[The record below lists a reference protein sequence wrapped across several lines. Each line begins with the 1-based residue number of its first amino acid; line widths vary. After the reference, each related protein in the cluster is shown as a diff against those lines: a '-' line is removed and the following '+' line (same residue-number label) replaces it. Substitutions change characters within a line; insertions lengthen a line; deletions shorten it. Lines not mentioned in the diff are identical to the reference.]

1 MHMAERIF
9 PLDSGETAWSSTLQQ
24 AWEVT
29 QTETASGRRRAI
41 CSQLYPKLS
50 FTVSFTALDDKNL
63 SLLIGFYAKCK
74 GTLLP
79 FFYKDYGARVELQ
92 ELSRDESGKYQLFI
106 KNGGYVLPC
115 EKADNVSVYIDDKE
129 TADFTLDGDILT
141 VPAATAKSVV
151 MASFDYY
158 WRVRFS
164 DTLSVTQTFADVNN
178 VNLKL
183 VTVR

>member
-1 MHMAERIF
+1 MAERFF
-9 PLDSGETAWSSTLQQ
+9 PLEAGSAAWNSSVSQ

-41 CSQLYPKLS
+41 CNQLYPKLS

-63 SLLIGFYAKCK
+63 SLLMGFYAKCK

-92 ELSRDESGKYQLFI
+92 DLSRDDNGKYQLFI

-115 EKADNVSVYIDDKE
+115 EKADNVRVYVDDKE

-141 VPAATAKSVV
+141 VPTATPKSVV
-151 MASFDYY
+151 KASFDYY
-158 WRVRFS
+158 WRVRFL
-164 DTLSVTQTFADVNN
+164 DTLSVTQNFENVNN

>member
-1 MHMAERIF
+1 MAERFF
-9 PLDSGETAWSSTLQQ
+9 PLEAGSAAWNSSVSQ

-50 FTVSFTALDDKNL
+50 FNVSFTALDDKNL

-79 FFYKDYGARVELQ
+79 FFYKDYGARIELQ

-115 EKADNVSVYIDDKE
+115 EKADNVSVYVDDKE
-129 TADFTLDGDILT
+129 TVDFTLDGDVLT
-141 VPAATAKSVV
+141 VPAATVKSVV
-151 MASFDYY
+151 KASFDYY
-158 WRVRFS
+158 WRVRFT
-164 DTLSVTQTFADVNN
+164 DTLSVTQSFANVNN
-178 VNLKL
+178 VDLKL

>member
-1 MHMAERIF
+1 MAERFF
-9 PLDSGETAWSSTLQQ
+9 PLEAGSAAWNSSVSQ

-50 FTVSFTALDDKNL
+50 FNVSFTALDDKNL

>member
-1 MHMAERIF
+1 MAERIF

-50 FTVSFTALDDKNL
+50 FNVSFTALDDKNL

-92 ELSRDESGKYQLFI
+92 ELSRDESGKYQMFI

-115 EKADNVSVYIDDKE
+115 EKADNVCVYVDDKE
-129 TADFTLDGDILT
+129 TVDFTLEGDMLT

-151 MASFDYY
+151 KVSFDYY
-158 WRVRFS
+158 WRVRFT
-164 DTLSVTQTFADVNN
+164 DTLSVTQTFANVNN

>member
-1 MHMAERIF
+1 M
-9 PLDSGETAWSSTLQQ
+9 
-24 AWEVT
+24 
-29 QTETASGRRRAI
+29 
-41 CSQLYPKLS
+41 
-50 FTVSFTALDDKNL
+50 
-63 SLLIGFYAKCK
+63 GFYAKCK

-115 EKADNVSVYIDDKE
+115 EKADNVSVYVDDKE

-164 DTLSVTQTFADVNN
+164 DTLSVTQNFENVNN

>member
-1 MHMAERIF
+1 MAERFF
-9 PLDSGETAWSSTLQQ
+9 PLEAGSAAWNSSVSQ

-63 SLLIGFYAKCK
+63 SLLMGFYAKCK

-115 EKADNVSVYIDDKE
+115 EKADNVSVYVDDKE

-151 MASFDYY
+151 KASFDYY

-164 DTLSVTQTFADVNN
+164 DTLSVTQNFENVNN

>member
-1 MHMAERIF
+1 MAERFF
-9 PLDSGETAWSSTLQQ
+9 PLEAGSAAWNSSVSQ

-50 FTVSFTALDDKNL
+50 FNVSFTALDDKNL
-63 SLLIGFYAKCK
+63 SLLMGFYAKCK

-115 EKADNVSVYIDDKE
+115 EKADNVSVYVDDKE
-129 TADFTLDGDILT
+129 TVDFTLDGDVLT
-141 VPAATAKSVV
+141 VPAATVKSVV
-151 MASFDYY
+151 KASFDYY
-158 WRVRFS
+158 WRVRFT

>member
-1 MHMAERIF
+1 MAERFF
-9 PLDSGETAWSSTLQQ
+9 PLEAGSAAWNSSVSQ

-63 SLLIGFYAKCK
+63 SLLMGFYAKCK

-115 EKADNVSVYIDDKE
+115 EKADNVSVYVDDKE

-158 WRVRFS
+158 WRIRFS
-164 DTLSVTQTFADVNN
+164 DTLSVTQNFENVNN

>member
-1 MHMAERIF
+1 MAERIF

-50 FTVSFTALDDKNL
+50 FNVSFTALDDKNL

-79 FFYKDYGARVELQ
+79 FSYKDYGARVELQ

-106 KNGGYVLPC
+106 KNGGYVLPR

-158 WRVRFS
+158 WSVRFT

>member
-1 MHMAERIF
+1 MAERIF

-50 FTVSFTALDDKNL
+50 FNVSFTALDDKNL

-115 EKADNVSVYIDDKE
+115 EKADNVRVYVDDNE
-129 TADFTLDGDILT
+129 TVDFKLDGDVLT
-141 VPAATAKSVV
+141 VPAATVKSVV
-151 MASFDYY
+151 KASFDYY
-158 WRVRFS
+158 WRVRFT
-164 DTLSVTQTFADVNN
+164 DTLSVTQTFANVNN

>member
-1 MHMAERIF
+1 MAERFF
-9 PLDSGETAWSSTLQQ
+9 PLEAGSAAWNSSVSQ

-50 FTVSFTALDDKNL
+50 FNVSFTALDDKNL

-115 EKADNVSVYIDDKE
+115 EKADNVSVYVDDKE

-141 VPAATAKSVV
+141 VPTATPKSVV
-151 MASFDYY
+151 KASFDYY

-164 DTLSVTQTFADVNN
+164 DTLSVTQNFENVNN

>member
-1 MHMAERIF
+1 MAERFF
-9 PLDSGETAWSSTLQQ
+9 PLEAGSAAWNSSVSQ

-50 FTVSFTALDDKNL
+50 FNVSFTALDDKNL
-63 SLLIGFYAKCK
+63 SLLMGFYAKCK

-115 EKADNVSVYIDDKE
+115 EKADNVSVYVDDKE
-129 TADFTLDGDILT
+129 TVDFTLDGDVLT

-164 DTLSVTQTFADVNN
+164 DTLSVTQSFANVNN

>member
-1 MHMAERIF
+1 MAERFF
-9 PLDSGETAWSSTLQQ
+9 PLEAGSAAWNSSVSQ

-50 FTVSFTALDDKNL
+50 FNVSFTALDDKNL

-115 EKADNVSVYIDDKE
+115 EKADNVSVYVDDKE

-141 VPAATAKSVV
+141 VPTATLKSVV
-151 MASFDYY
+151 KASFDYY
-158 WRVRFS
+158 WRVRFL
-164 DTLSVTQTFADVNN
+164 DTLSVTQNFENVNN

>member
-1 MHMAERIF
+1 M
-9 PLDSGETAWSSTLQQ
+9 
-24 AWEVT
+24 
-29 QTETASGRRRAI
+29 
-41 CSQLYPKLS
+41 
-50 FTVSFTALDDKNL
+50 
-63 SLLIGFYAKCK
+63 GFYAKCK

-92 ELSRDESGKYQLFI
+92 DLSRDDNGKYQLFI

-115 EKADNVSVYIDDKE
+115 EKADNVRVYVDDKE

-141 VPAATAKSVV
+141 VPTATPKSVV
-151 MASFDYY
+151 KASFDYY
-158 WRVRFS
+158 WRVRFL
-164 DTLSVTQTFADVNN
+164 DTLSVTQNFENVNN

>member
-1 MHMAERIF
+1 MAERIF
-9 PLDSGETAWSSTLQQ
+9 PLDSGETAW
-24 AWEVT
+24 
-29 QTETASGRRRAI
+29 
-41 CSQLYPKLS
+41 
-50 FTVSFTALDDKNL
+50 SFTALDDKNL

-141 VPAATAKSVV
+141 VPVATAKSVV

>member
-1 MHMAERIF
+1 MAERFF
-9 PLDSGETAWSSTLQQ
+9 PLEAGSAAWNSTVSQT
-24 AWEVT
+24 WEVT

-41 CSQLYPKLS
+41 CGQLYPKLS
-50 FTVSFTALDDKNL
+50 FNVSFTALDDKHL

-151 MASFDYY
+151 KASFDYY
-158 WRVRFS
+158 WRVRFT
-164 DTLSVTQTFADVNN
+164 DTLSVTQSFANVNN
-178 VNLKL
+178 VDLKL

>member
-1 MHMAERIF
+1 MAERIF

-50 FTVSFTALDDKNL
+50 FNVSFTALDDKNL

-92 ELSRDESGKYQLFI
+92 ELSRDDSGKYQLFI

-129 TADFTLDGDILT
+129 TADFNWTGT
-141 VPAATAKSVV
+141 
-151 MASFDYY
+151 Y
-158 WRVRFS
+158 
-164 DTLSVTQTFADVNN
+164 
-178 VNLKL
+178 
-183 VTVR
+183 

>member
-1 MHMAERIF
+1 MAERFF
-9 PLDSGETAWSSTLQQ
+9 PLDAGSAAWNSSVSQ

-50 FTVSFTALDDKNL
+50 FNVSFTALDNKNL

>member
-1 MHMAERIF
+1 MAERFF
-9 PLDSGETAWSSTLQQ
+9 PLEAGSAAWNSSVSQ

-63 SLLIGFYAKCK
+63 SLLMGFYAKCK

-115 EKADNVSVYIDDKE
+115 EKADNVSVYVDDKE

-141 VPAATAKSVV
+141 VPTAMPKSVV
-151 MASFDYY
+151 KASFDYY
-158 WRVRFS
+158 WRVRFL
-164 DTLSVTQTFADVNN
+164 DTLSVTQSFANVNN
-178 VNLKL
+178 VDLKL

>member
-1 MHMAERIF
+1 MAERIF

-63 SLLIGFYAKCK
+63 SLLMGFYAKCK

-79 FFYKDYGARVELQ
+79 FFYKDYGARVKMQ
-92 ELSRDESGKYQLFI
+92 ELNRDESGKYQLFI

-115 EKADNVSVYIDDKE
+115 EKADNVSVYVDDKE
-129 TADFTLDGDILT
+129 TADFTLDGDMLT

-164 DTLSVTQTFADVNN
+164 DTLSVTQNFENVNN

>member
-1 MHMAERIF
+1 MAERIF

-63 SLLIGFYAKCK
+63 SLLMGFYAKCK

-79 FFYKDYGARVELQ
+79 FFTRIMALASNYRILAEMTTVNISCLLKMAAMSCLAKRPTMYGFMLMITRL
-92 ELSRDESGKYQLFI
+92 
-106 KNGGYVLPC
+106 
-115 EKADNVSVYIDDKE
+115 
-129 TADFTLDGDILT
+129 
-141 VPAATAKSVV
+141 
-151 MASFDYY
+151 
-158 WRVRFS
+158 
-164 DTLSVTQTFADVNN
+164 
-178 VNLKL
+178 
-183 VTVR
+183 

>member
-1 MHMAERIF
+1 MAERFF
-9 PLDSGETAWSSTLQQ
+9 PLEAGSAAWNSSVSQ

-63 SLLIGFYAKCK
+63 SLLMGFYAKCK

-115 EKADNVSVYIDDKE
+115 EKADNVSVYVDDKE

-164 DTLSVTQTFADVNN
+164 DTLSVTQNFENVNN

>member
-1 MHMAERIF
+1 MAERFF
-9 PLDSGETAWSSTLQQ
+9 PLDAGSAAWNSSVSQ

-50 FTVSFTALDDKNL
+50 FNVSFTALDDKNL

-129 TADFTLDGDILT
+129 TSDFTLDGDILT

-151 MASFDYY
+151 KASFDYY
-158 WRVRFS
+158 WRVRFT
-164 DTLSVTQTFADVNN
+164 DTLSVTQSFANVNN
-178 VNLKL
+178 VDLKL

>member
-1 MHMAERIF
+1 M
-9 PLDSGETAWSSTLQQ
+9 
-24 AWEVT
+24 
-29 QTETASGRRRAI
+29 
-41 CSQLYPKLS
+41 
-50 FTVSFTALDDKNL
+50 SFTALDDKNL
-63 SLLIGFYAKCK
+63 SLLMGFYAKCK

-115 EKADNVSVYIDDKE
+115 KKADNVSVYVDDKE

-164 DTLSVTQTFADVNN
+164 DTLSVTQNFENVNN